1 MNPIKVVSKTPSKT
15 KIYLISQDEFVPI
28 EDGAIDNLNTS
39 IVEKTELLDQKR
51 AQFDNIKEKTKSVG
65 KEFSIFIIYSII
77 ILDILIVFIVLRH
90 LKDSIISYKSQ
101 MFLCR

>member
-1 MNPIKVVSKTPSKT
+1 MNLIKVVSKTPSKT

-28 EDGAIDNLNTS
+28 EDGAIDNLNSS

-65 KEFSIFIIYSII
+65 KEFNIFIIYSII
-77 ILDILIVFIVLRH
+77 ILDILMVLRH
-90 LKDSIISYKSQ
+90 LKDSIISYKC
-101 MFLCR
+101 L